1 MMARPGVR
9 RYWLLSFVAVAALV
23 AGNWWLNRTWQA
35 KLPAPPAAEQRIDYA
50 LNEFRAQFHDA
61 EGTLTLTVSGPR
73 LEHDAL
79 TREAAITAPRFVI
92 DPAGQAWSGRAERAL
107 IDRDSRQLKLYEQ
120 VRIDRP
126 HRRGTIRISSDEM
139 NYDRAAGIVH
149 SPGPAHMEQAGTELT
164 GGTLTAWIDDE
175 IMELDQDVHAIYRAG
190 DAAARD

>member
-1 MMARPGVR
+1 MAMKRR

-23 AGNWWLNRTWQA
+23 AGNWWLNRAWQ
-35 KLPAPPAAEQRIDYA
+35 PTRSAPPIEAQRVDYA
-50 LNEFRAQFHDA
+50 LSEFQAQFHDA
-61 EGTLTLTVSGPR
+61 EGTQTLTVSGTR

-79 TREAAITAPRFVI
+79 TREARVTAPRFVI
-92 DPAGQAWSGRAERAL
+92 DPTGQAWSGRAERAL
-107 IDRDSRQLKLYEQ
+107 IDRDSRQLKLYEA

-126 HRRGTIRISSDEM
+126 HARGTIRITSDEM
-139 NYDRAAGIVH
+139 HYDRAAGTVH

-164 GGTLTAWIDDE
+164 GGSLTAWIDDE